1 MKKCMCILL
10 AVAMLLCMSVN
21 AFAISNNGDE
31 KDETIALYGDGCF
44 VFTPETPKNI
54 KEYAARVFPDFFNDY
69 MIANGKD
76 FTGEV
81 ISLGSPI
88 NVKEADSENR
98 IYHFPV
104 MQGGTFVMMLSVY
117 SVPFD
122 DGTYPTQL
130 MPNRILKSLT
140 KLRGQSSIERPIEF
154 ISDEN
159 GLRGE
164 INTSMVDTENNEIK
178 MQGSQ
183 QNSEGQM
190 NIVDVTAPVTEIVMR
205 SADTVAETR
214 SVYGNPLNDI
224 ESVAQTV
231 DGSFE
236 DDGTNSRNWC
246 GAAMTASIINYVCRE
261 SLEKKLTAKDIT
273 KAALGSA
280 INAGIT
286 NKQIIAVAGQYG
298 LSPTSGNPLSY
309 TRVKTEIIAGRPIY
323 MQMQRTEGT
332 EKKYHALTL
341 IGYDSTTYTV
351 LNPWFKDAYTIAK
364 NNDGSKVIY
373 FDEDGERTYTWYTS
387 IYNWS

>member
-21 AFAISNNGDE
+21 AFAISNNSDE
-31 KDETIALYGDGCF
+31 KDKPIVLDGDGCF
-44 VFTPETPKNI
+44 VFTLETPRNI

-69 MIANGKD
+69 MIANDKD

-130 MPNRILKSLT
+130 MPNRILKSLS
-140 KLRGQSSIERPIEF
+140 KLKGQSSIERPIEF

-159 GLRGE
+159 GLHGE
-164 INTSMVDTENNEIK
+164 INTSMVGTENNEIK
-178 MQGSQ
+178 MRGSQ
-183 QNSEGQM
+183 QNSEEQM
-190 NIVDVTAPVTEIVMR
+190 KIVDVTAPVTEIVMR
-205 SADTVAETR
+205 SADNVAETR
-214 SVYGNPLNDI
+214 SGYGNPLTGI
-224 ESVAQTV
+224 YSVAQTV
-231 DGSFE
+231 DGTFNYT
-236 DDGTNSRNWC
+236 GTNTRNWC
-246 GAAMTASIINYVCRE
+246 GAAMTASIINYKCGK
-261 SLEKKLTAKDIT
+261 SLTAKDIT

-280 INAGIT
+280 IDAGIS
-286 NKQIIAVAGQYG
+286 NKQIIDIAGKYD

-309 TRVKTEIIAGRPIY
+309 TSVKTEINAGRPIY
-323 MQMQRTEGT
+323 MQMQRPEGT

-351 LNPWFKDAYTIAK
+351 LNPWFEDAYTIAK
-364 NNDGSKVIY
+364 NNDGSKVTY